1 MNALRLVPLC
11 FIQAVSGGISH
22 TAGRRLYYYCTKFIV
37 SQYKCSH
44 IVKTSE
50 LIDGTYGEKYKMAQ
64 SIFCVGFKP
73 ITATSFCCLSTDC
86 LLIRHIS

>member
-1 MNALRLVPLC
+1 MHCAWSHFALYRLFQEESPILR
-11 FIQAVSGGISH
+11 GER
-22 TAGRRLYYYCTKFIV
+22 TYYYCTKFIV
-37 SQYKCSH
+37 SEYKCSH
-44 IVKTSE
+44 IVKTSD

-86 LLIRHIS
+86 LLIRHIP